1 MAHGI
6 CRYSHPGT
14 WGHECG
20 KPATW
25 AQHDPHPEGEGSFWI
40 GGYWRA
46 RCDECR
52 TYTGPDNAG
61 TRRDAWE
68 PYDPSKHRNTF
79 IRNRWPAAP
88 EHVTQPA

>member
-14 WGHECG
+14 FGHECG

-25 AQHDPHPEGEGSFWI
+25 AQHNPHPEGSFWI
-40 GGYWRA
+40 GGYWHA
-46 RCDECR
+46 RCDACR
-52 TYTGPDNAG
+52 TYTGPDNDRM
-61 TRRDAWE
+61 RRDTWE
-68 PYDPSKHRNTF
+68 PYDSTKHRNTF
-79 IRNRWPAAP
+79 VRNRWPAAP